1 MRKVRKIENPKQIG
15 IHIENRPNLVL
26 LVYV

>member
-1 MRKVRKIENPKQIG
+1 MRKVRRIENPEQIG